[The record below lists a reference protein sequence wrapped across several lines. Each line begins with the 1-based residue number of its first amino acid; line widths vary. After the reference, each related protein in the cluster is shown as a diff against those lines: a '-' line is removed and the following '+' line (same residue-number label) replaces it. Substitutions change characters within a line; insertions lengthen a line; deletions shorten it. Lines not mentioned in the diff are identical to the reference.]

1 MKEEPPPKQE
11 QIGNLLV
18 PPGMNP
24 PLPKNVTADAEND
37 ALHQEWVKNQI
48 MRADLANQGISETEL
63 NKAGYAGMTFD
74 EFKMKHDK
82 LHPKPEAQLQAEK
95 DAKEMD

>member
-74 EFKMKHDK
+74 EFKMRHDK
-82 LHPKPEAQLQAEK
+82 LHPKP
-95 DAKEMD
+95 